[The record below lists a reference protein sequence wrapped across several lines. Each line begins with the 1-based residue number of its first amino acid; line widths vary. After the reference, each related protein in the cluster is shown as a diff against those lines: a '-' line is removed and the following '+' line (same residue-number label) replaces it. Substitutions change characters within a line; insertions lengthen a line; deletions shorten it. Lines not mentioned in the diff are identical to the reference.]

1 MNQGYAD
8 IVLGLQYGDEGKA
21 RVVDMLCP
29 QYDIIARFNGGANA
43 GHTIDSKDGGKVALN
58 QVPSGIFYP
67 DKILYIGSGCVV
79 NFEKIALEIE
89 KINNLGLSLEG
100 RLRISPQA
108 SVIQPHHILID
119 SLIGKSVGT
128 TKNGIGPCYADR
140 AFRMIG
146 ERLTNIRVGDLLE
159 NSEEFFSKMLINLQS
174 AKEQY
179 QLDLENFD
187 SGFKNLKESF
197 EKVKQYIEKDP
208 LFLQKKVESGAKVL
222 FEGAQSIM
230 LDVCKGSVPYVTS
243 SSTIAAA
250 AYSGGDLSPNYH
262 RKTIGIVKAIMS
274 RVGHGPFIS
283 EFGGNQSEQYCM
295 SQEGEGPKYGKMV
308 ELQYNLDDYLNSE
321 DEFKM
326 GIGLRIL
333 SGEYGTV
340 TTRPRRVG
348 ALDLVQLNYAVKMNG
363 VTELIINKCDLLK
376 EYARTANGKI
386 RLTKGYELDGQEI
399 DYLPA
404 STSTYARTKGIT
416 EFREAFTQDISA
428 INNYEELPIQMK
440 DLLKYIEEFCSC
452 KVVGVGVGPKREEFI
467 NIK

>member
-29 QYDIIARFNGGANA
+29 KYDIIARFNGGANA
-43 GHTIDSKDGGKVALN
+43 GHTIETKDGGKVALN

-89 KINNLGLSLEG
+89 KINNLGINLEN
-100 RLRISPQA
+100 RLKISPQA

-119 SLIGKSVGT
+119 SLTGKSVGT
-128 TKNGIGPCYADR
+128 TRNGIGPCYADR

-159 NSEEFFSKMLINLQS
+159 NSEEFFRKMLANLESAEKQYELDLANFDKSLINL
-174 AKEQY
+174 
-179 QLDLENFD
+179 
-187 SGFKNLKESF
+187 KNSF
-197 EKVKQYIEKDP
+197 EKVKKYIENDP
-208 LFLQKKVESGAKVL
+208 LFLQKKVQAGAKVL
-222 FEGAQSIM
+222 FEGAQSTM

-250 AYSGGDLSPNYH
+250 AYSGGDLSPNFH

-274 RVGHGPFIS
+274 RVGHGPFVS
-283 EFGGNQSEQYCM
+283 EFGGKESEEYCM
-295 SQEGEGPKYGKMV
+295 SQEGEGPKYGKIV
-308 ELQYNLDDYLNSE
+308 EAGYNLDDYLKSDN
-321 DEFKM
+321 EFKM

-348 ALDLVQLNYAVKMNG
+348 ALDLVQLNYAIKMNG

-376 EYARTANGKI
+376 EYSSTANGKI
-386 RLTKGYELDGQEI
+386 RITKGYELDGQEI

-404 STSTYARTKGIT
+404 STETYSRTKGIT
-416 EFREAFTQDISA
+416 EFQESFTEDISG
-428 INNYEELPIQMK
+428 IRNYEETPGALK
-440 DLLKYIEEFCSC
+440 ALLKYIEEFCNC
-452 KVVGVGVGPKREEFI
+452 KIVGIGVGPERNQFI
-467 NIK
+467 SL